1 MIPNCSTAS
10 RRALA
15 IFVLSA
21 VLSSSVLAA
30 PTIHPRTL
38 SLSLSESDP
47 TSTQTSSGPGS
58 LSGGG
63 HLATT
68 LQGPKGVEHS
78 NVVIRQDG
86 PDGLQGFKDFKIVED
101 SAGSNLDPL
110 ASADLEQRSGLSKR
124 GGCLSI
130 CDSEPN
136 AVSDDT
142 ELSTYRPGGAKSTA
156 AKESSANDK
165 ALELTGQQRKDER
178 EAIKEE
184 LPRIRRM
191 YDQAQMARS
200 HGIDIKSHGSVTEKQ
215 RQRKSHRLR
224 TDARSLPIHLT
235 VLCEASKMSAAARKI
250 KCKDFDS
257 LGWVVC
263 NVPPNHSANAEEPSL
278 GPQGLNVQR
287 STLTAA
293 GESKLSGAHWLCYG
307 VGKEEV
313 AGVGEKNLD

>member
-15 IFVLSA
+15 IFILSA

-68 LQGPKGVEHS
+68 LQGPEGVEHS

-142 ELSTYRPGGAKSTA
+142 ELSTYRPGGAKSMA

-165 ALELTGQQRKDER
+165 TEQIKDALTQNARNYRTDFERVKQALELTGQQRKDER

-215 RQRKSHRLR
+215 YVDLWLK
-224 TDARSLPIHLT
+224 
-235 VLCEASKMSAAARKI
+235 
-250 KCKDFDS
+250 
-257 LGWVVC
+257 
-263 NVPPNHSANAEEPSL
+263 ANYF
-278 GPQGLNVQR
+278 VQ
-287 STLTAA
+287 STPGSQTA
-293 GESKLSGAHWLCYG
+293 
-307 VGKEEV
+307 
-313 AGVGEKNLD
+313 